1 MTPTAVAD
9 AMLDQP
15 HWSPTEARNARI
27 ISDFVRRIM
36 NEHDFESVREQY
48 RDSAYRQHSRG
59 IADGIPG
66 LLENLAGLTK
76 RFPEFSYDV
85 KRVMVDGDL
94 VTFHSHATMRAKDRG
109 DDRKGADIID
119 IWRVSEDGDIVEHWD
134 AIQPLDA
141 GMRLFVWLNGGK
153 IRNTNGVF

>member
-1 MTPTAVAD
+1 MTPTAVPAVQ
-9 AMLDQP
+9 LDQP
-15 HWSPTEARNARI
+15 HWSSTEARNARI

-36 NEHDFESVREQY
+36 NEHDFDSVREQY

-59 IADGIPG
+59 IPDGIPG
-66 LLENLAGLTK
+66 LLENLTDLTK

-94 VTFHSHATMRAKDRG
+94 VTFHSHATMRAKHRG
-109 DDRKGADIID
+109 DDRKGFDIID

-134 AIQPLDA
+134 AIQPLDFS
-141 GMRLFVWLNGGK
+141 MRLYALVTGGR